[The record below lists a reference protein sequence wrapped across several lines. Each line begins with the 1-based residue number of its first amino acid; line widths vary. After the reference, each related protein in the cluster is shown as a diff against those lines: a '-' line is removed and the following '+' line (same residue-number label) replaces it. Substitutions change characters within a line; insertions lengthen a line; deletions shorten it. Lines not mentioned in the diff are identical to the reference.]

1 MISSPPLNTSP
12 QDVQLSGSA
21 TLKIQILDQND
32 NVPQFTNIGD
42 TIYVPD
48 SVKRGDIVFQFDA
61 EDKDSGPNSK
71 LQFYLSGSASG
82 QFSLDSSTGS
92 LTARQDLQKDTRLQI
107 TVEVFDSG
115 KPALSTR
122 KKLSI
127 EVADARLFPTF
138 TSSISQVNIK
148 EGELTTGKFSLSST
162 LCSCSCFVCI
172 MKLSH
177 SNLPRST
184 YAGSQL
190 NQPP

>member
-71 LQFYLSGSASG
+71 LQFYLS
-82 QFSLDSSTGS
+82 
-92 LTARQDLQKDTRLQI
+92 
-107 TVEVFDSG
+107 
-115 KPALSTR
+115 
-122 KKLSI
+122 
-127 EVADARLFPTF
+127 
-138 TSSISQVNIK
+138 
-148 EGELTTGKFSLSST
+148 
-162 LCSCSCFVCI
+162 
-172 MKLSH
+172 
-177 SNLPRST
+177 
-184 YAGSQL
+184 
-190 NQPP
+190 